1 MIRLGLQFNYVS
13 SSYCRPQQYSTVLVG
28 IMCANTKECSET
40 VKCHMCQI
48 QTETTRQ
55 STI

>member
-48 QTETTRQ
+48 QTETTQQ